1 MKLLNIDANPKTVK
15 GQARGYMTAILYL
28 SPYTLAGGPNI
39 CPTAEI
45 AGCWRTCLNV
55 AGHGGI
61 PVNGY
66 TNFGSGVAHL
76 VPDNAVQ
83 RARLA
88 RTRLYHESRAV
99 FIAQLLEE
107 IHAFT
112 RKAER
117 KGLTPCVRLNG
128 TSDILW
134 EREPDRDGFTLF
146 SNFPRV
152 QFYDYT
158 KLPQRLTRGYL
169 PPNYHLSVSWSGKS
183 ARYQHAAEGIARAT
197 GAPLV
202 VVAHAGFDK
211 AGKLLES
218 AWNRLGQIQARAG
231 CLEIINGDA
240 HDLRFTD
247 PRHSLVVLKAK
258 GLARRESNGFV
269 LGSNAA

>member
-1 MKLLNIDANPKTVK
+1 VTQLLNIDGNPKTVK

-28 SPYTLAGGPNI
+28 SPYTLSGHNV
-39 CPTAEI
+39 CPTAEL

-55 AGHGGI
+55 AGHGGV
-61 PVNGY
+61 PTGKWLAEN
-66 TNFGSGVAHL
+66 

-134 EREPDRDGFTLF
+134 EREVDRDGFSLF
-146 SNFPRV
+146 ANFPRL

-158 KLPQRLTRGYL
+158 KLPQRLYSSL

-183 ARYQHAAEGIARAT
+183 TRYQHAAEGIARKT

-202 VVAHAGFDK
+202 VARQGGWPEAGVHWSMSGLSPIAD
-211 AGKLLES
+211 
-218 AWNRLGQIQARAG
+218 RAE
-231 CLEIINGDA
+231 CVQVVNGDE
-240 HDLRFTD
+240 HDLRFLD
-247 PRHSLVVLKAK
+247 PPHSLVVLKAK
-258 GLARRESNGFV
+258 GLARRESNGFI
-269 LGSNAA
+269 LRSIAS

>member
-15 GQARGYMTAILYL
+15 GQERGYMTAILYL

-39 CPTAEI
+39 CPTAEV

-61 PVNGY
+61 PTGRWLAGN
-66 TNFGSGVAHL
+66 

-88 RTRLYHESRAV
+88 RTRLYHGSRGV
-99 FIAQLLEE
+99 FIARLLGE
-107 IHAFT
+107 IYAFT

-134 EREPDRDGFTLF
+134 ERETDRDGFTLF

-158 KLPQRLTRGYL
+158 KLPQRLTRDL

-183 ARYQHAAEGIARAT
+183 ARYQHAAEGLARAT

-202 VVAHAGFDK
+202 VVDRAGFDK

-218 AWNRLGQIQARAG
+218 AWTRLGPIQARAG